1 VVVADIA
8 GFIPPY
14 HHFVTNI
21 GNHCTASLVCLLNRR
36 PIMIRSFMLLV
47 LASGVTVIGAADQP
61 GTSDPAPRVFTTAQ
75 ARAGKVAYE
84 SSCGLCHQFN
94 MQGRTGAPG
103 ELPDVNSLPENMI
116 KTIDQNGEQVPP
128 LVGPRFMAHWG
139 AKSTQE
145 YVARVANA
153 MGAFPPK
160 NVGEDTSLQL
170 TAYFLQMNG
179 AKPGK
184 IALSAQ
190 TKVTLFA
197 ATGQAP
203 Q

>member
-1 VVVADIA
+1 MIRRLMLIVLTSAV
-8 GFIPPY
+8 
-14 HHFVTNI
+14 
-21 GNHCTASLVCLLNRR
+21 SLVG
-36 PIMIRSFMLLV
+36 I
-47 LASGVTVIGAADQP
+47 ADQP
-61 GTSDPAPRVFTTAQ
+61 RTSDPAPRVFTAAQ

-94 MQGRTGAPG
+94 MKGRTGAPG

-128 LVGPRFMAHWG
+128 LVGPHFMAHWG
-139 AKSTQE
+139 AKSAQE

-160 NVGEDTSLQL
+160 NVGSETSLEL

-179 AKPGK
+179 ARPGK
-184 IALSAQ
+184 IPLSAQ
-190 TKVTLFA
+190 TNVTLFS

-203 Q
+203 P

>member
-1 VVVADIA
+1 
-8 GFIPPY
+8 
-14 HHFVTNI
+14 
-21 GNHCTASLVCLLNRR
+21 
-36 PIMIRSFMLLV
+36 MIRSLMLMV
-47 LASGVTVIGAADQP
+47 FASGATLACAADP
-61 GTSDPAPRVFTTAQ
+61 PRTADPAPRIFTAAQ

-94 MQGRTGAPG
+94 MQGRTGAAG

-160 NVGEDTSLQL
+160 NVGSDTSVQL

-184 IALSAQ
+184 IPLSAQ
-190 TKVTLFA
+190 TSVSLFA

-203 Q
+203 R

>member
-1 VVVADIA
+1 
-8 GFIPPY
+8 
-14 HHFVTNI
+14 
-21 GNHCTASLVCLLNRR
+21 
-36 PIMIRSFMLLV
+36 MIRSFMLTVLV
-47 LASGVTVIGAADQP
+47 SGVTLAYAADQP
-61 GTSDPAPRVFTTAQ
+61 RSSQPAPRVFTAEQ

-84 SSCGLCHQFN
+84 SSCGLGHQFN

-145 YVARVANA
+145 YAARVANA

-160 NVGEDTSLQL
+160 NTGRDTSLQL

-184 IALSAQ
+184 IPLSTQ
-190 TKVTLFA
+190 TNVTLFA

>member
-1 VVVADIA
+1 
-8 GFIPPY
+8 
-14 HHFVTNI
+14 
-21 GNHCTASLVCLLNRR
+21 
-36 PIMIRSFMLLV
+36 MIRSLLLMA
-47 LASGVTVIGAADQP
+47 LASGMTLTCSADP
-61 GTSDPAPRVFTTAQ
+61 PRTSDPAPRIFTAAQ

-139 AKSTQE
+139 AKSAKE
-145 YVARVANA
+145 YVARVTTAIA
-153 MGAFPPK
+153 GFPPK
-160 NVGEDTSLQL
+160 NAGSDTALQL

-184 IALSAQ
+184 IPLSTA
-190 TKVTLFA
+190 TSVSLST
-197 ATGQAP
+197 ATGQGAP
-203 Q
+203 

>member
-1 VVVADIA
+1 
-8 GFIPPY
+8 
-14 HHFVTNI
+14 
-21 GNHCTASLVCLLNRR
+21 
-36 PIMIRSFMLLV
+36 
-47 LASGVTVIGAADQP
+47 
-61 GTSDPAPRVFTTAQ
+61 
-75 ARAGKVAYE
+75 
-84 SSCGLCHQFN
+84 
-94 MQGRTGAPG
+94 
-103 ELPDVNSLPENMI
+103 
-116 KTIDQNGEQVPP
+116 
-128 LVGPRFMAHWG
+128 MAHWG

-160 NVGEDTSLQL
+160 KTGSDTSLQL

-184 IALSAQ
+184 VPLSTA
-190 TKVTLFA
+190 TKVTLFS

>member
-1 VVVADIA
+1 MIR
-8 GFIPPY
+8 GFIL
-14 HHFVTNI
+14 T
-21 GNHCTASLVCLLNRR
+21 
-36 PIMIRSFMLLV
+36 MIVSGAT
-47 LASGVTVIGAADQP
+47 LAWAADP
-61 GTSDPAPRVFTTAQ
+61 GHESAAAPRVFTAEQ
-75 ARAGKVAYE
+75 ARAGKIAYE

-103 ELPDVNSLPENMI
+103 ERPDVNTLPENMI

-153 MGAFPPK
+153 MGAFPPR
-160 NVGEDTSLQL
+160 NVGSDTSVQL

-179 AKPGK
+179 GKPGK
-184 IALSAQ
+184 IPLSAA
-190 TKVTLFA
+190 TNVTLFA
-197 ATGQAP
+197 LTGQP
-203 Q
+203 PP

>member
-1 VVVADIA
+1 
-8 GFIPPY
+8 
-14 HHFVTNI
+14 
-21 GNHCTASLVCLLNRR
+21 
-36 PIMIRSFMLLV
+36 MIRSFMLMV
-47 LASGVTVIGAADQP
+47 LASGVTLACAADPPQKP
-61 GTSDPAPRVFTTAQ
+61 DTAPRIFTAEQ
-75 ARAGKVAYE
+75 ARAGKLAYE

-103 ELPDVNSLPENMI
+103 ELPDINSLPENMI

-128 LVGPRFMAHWG
+128 LAGPRFMAHWG
-139 AKSTQE
+139 AKSMQE

-160 NVGEDTSLQL
+160 NTGRETPLQL

-179 AKPGK
+179 AKSGK
-184 IALSAQ
+184 NPLSAQ
-190 TKVTLFA
+190 TNVTLFV

>member
-1 VVVADIA
+1 
-8 GFIPPY
+8 
-14 HHFVTNI
+14 
-21 GNHCTASLVCLLNRR
+21 
-36 PIMIRSFMLLV
+36 MIRSLMLMV
-47 LASGVTVIGAADQP
+47 VASGATLACAADPP
-61 GTSDPAPRVFTTAQ
+61 GTSGPAPRIFTAAQ
-75 ARAGKVAYE
+75 ARAGKLAYE

-160 NVGEDTSLQL
+160 NTGSETSVQL

-179 AKPGK
+179 ARPGK
-184 IALSAQ
+184 IPLSAQ
-190 TKVTLFA
+190 SGVTLFA

-203 Q
+203 R

>member
-1 VVVADIA
+1 
-8 GFIPPY
+8 
-14 HHFVTNI
+14 
-21 GNHCTASLVCLLNRR
+21 
-36 PIMIRSFMLLV
+36 MIRGFMLMA
-47 LASGVTVIGAADQP
+47 LASGITLICGAEQSRSP
-61 GTSDPAPRVFTTAQ
+61 DPAPRIFTVAQ

-139 AKSTQE
+139 AKSTKE
-145 YVARVANA
+145 YVARVATA
-153 MGAFPPK
+153 IEGFPPK
-160 NVGEDTSLQL
+160 NVGNDTALQL

-184 IALSAQ
+184 IPLTAATRVSL
-190 TKVTLFA
+190 LA
-197 ATGQAP
+197 ATGQH
-203 Q
+203 QTTR